1 MTLGRIAAAKARSAV
16 KKFGLGPVQQK
27 LRGKELKKKTTPPK
41 TKVDDTKKVRAEAAK
56 GAARATRGVVS
67 RTHDYERGAAAK
79 VPKTTLSKVKQVPG
93 VTTSKG
99 REKIANSDPVELG
112 TKYSVKE
119 LKATEMA
126 LKKQSVQPVMFGAKI
141 GFKEAIKT
149 LRQAME
155 YRQGLK
161 SATASS
167 SARPMSK
174 AEALREKYRRGG
186 GKVVYRKKGKK
197 VMPKKASGVKKLG
210 ATKPIGKYAKK
221 MSLDKGKPIGK
232 YAKKMSLDKG
242 TGIPSTMPPN
252 TVREDYEAGNLN
264 VQRMLR
270 GQPTDDLKDAVLR
283 RKPGGKVKK
292 TKVKQKKRSISNKQ
306 LDGNKLIAS
315 LYD

>member
-174 AEALREKYRRGG
+174 AEALREKYKRGG

-210 ATKPIGKYAKK
+210 AT
-221 MSLDKGKPIGK
+221 KPIGK